1 MRDTFSAGVKP
12 TGLKTR
18 DEIKTLICYLVFTIK
33 VGLTEDDILKALE
46 ENELA
51 NYFDILD
58 CLNEV
63 KVQKVIDF
71 NEQTKKYTP
80 NEETE
85 IIANRLETFLPRAAR
100 EQALNSCIKLLERL
114 KISKENKVEIEEIE
128 NGYLVSCHI
137 AGPKGDLANL
147 KLYVPDKIQANIIK
161 NNFYD
166 DPGTLYHCILSILT
180 KDYNLAGDT
189 LESLMFKLSQQEK

>member
-18 DEIKTLICYLVFTIK
+18 DEIKTLICYLVSSIK

-58 CLNEV
+58 CLKNIE
-63 KVQKVIDF
+63 KQKLIDF
-71 NEQTKKYTP
+71 DKNTKKYTP

-85 IIANRLETFLPRAAR
+85 IIANRLETFLPRSAK
-100 EQALNSCIKLLERL
+100 EQALNSCIKLLEKL
-114 KISKENKVEIEEIE
+114 KKNEESKVEIEKSE
-128 NGYLVSCHI
+128 NGYYVSCHI
-137 AGPKGDLANL
+137 EGPQTDLMNL
-147 KLYVPDKIQANIIK
+147 KLYVPDKNQAKVIK
-161 NNFYD
+161 DNFQD

-180 KDYNLAGDT
+180 RDYNLAGDT
-189 LESLMFKLSQQEK
+189 LESLMYKLSQKGD